1 MGLHRYFTL
10 SLLHVDKA
18 PRRTLLRIVKD
29 IEKVMDYQP
38 FTDDDGD
45 AFRTGYDIS
54 WYDVD
59 ENMSLISS
67 NYPDVVIALNC
78 DGGSDEDYWISY
90 YKNGLVQTCFR
101 QVSYEDYDET
111 KLKEIKIDK

>member
-29 IEKVMDYQP
+29 IHKVLEYEP
-38 FTDDDGD
+38 FNNDDGD
-45 AFRTGYDIS
+45 AFRTDDDMS

-59 ENMSLISS
+59 EDMTLISAQ
-67 NYPDVVIALNC
+67 YPGVVIALKC
-78 DGGSDEDYWISY
+78 DGGNDEDYWIGY
-90 YKNGLVQTCFR
+90 YKEGKMQTCWR
-101 QVSYEDYDET
+101 EVSYPEFDET
-111 KLKEIKIDK
+111 KLESLKIKV

>member
-29 IEKVMDYQP
+29 IEKMLTYQP
-38 FTDDDGD
+38 FTEDDGD
-45 AFRTGYDIS
+45 AFRTDTDMS

-59 ENMSLISS
+59 KDMTALSVH
-67 NYPDVVIALNC
+67 YPGVVIALYC
-78 DGGSDEDYWISY
+78 EGGHDEDYWIAY
-90 YKNGLVQTCFR
+90 YKDGKMQTCFR
-101 QVSYEDYDET
+101 EVRYPEFDET
-111 KLKEIKIDK
+111 KLEELKKV